1 MAVDEAI
8 ARGVERDT
16 SPPTVRAFGWTPPAV
31 SFGYAQR
38 IGREVDADRCRQRG
52 IHLVRRP
59 SGGRA
64 VLHWNELTY
73 SVACR
78 GRDPLLGGAIQE
90 SYRKISACL
99 VAGLQRLGVAARFEP
114 RRTPVSSPRGEGLTS
129 PCFSSTTQYEVTL
142 DDRKIIGSA
151 QRRLGGVLLQHGS
164 LLLGPEHKRLI
175 DLLPDRRQPLKERF
189 RRELDRHTVSLSEA
203 GRPADFDTVA
213 RALRYG
219 FAKTPRRHPHRIHAD
234 SGGNG
239 RRRTSRQDEVRNGIL
254 EPRRHGTET
263 PRCPAHHLTS
273 IRKIQRSVSPP
284 PHATNGQ
291 TEDARNGA

>member
-1 MAVDEAI
+1 MQESGSRPWRFLNTGSGNAFFNMAVDEAI
-8 ARGVERDT
+8 ARGVENDA

-38 IGREVDADRCRQRG
+38 IGREVDAARCRQRG

-78 GRDPLLGGAIQE
+78 GDDPLLGGAIQE

-213 RALRYG
+213 RALRDG
-219 FAKTPRRHPHRIHAD
+219 FEKILDVTLIESTLTPEETAD
-234 SGGNG
+234 AE
-239 RRRTSRQDEVRNGIL
+239 RLVITKY
-254 EPRRHGTET
+254 GTESWNFGDMERK
-263 PRCPAHHLTS
+263 PRVVRR
-273 IRKIQRSVSPP
+273 II
-284 PHATNGQ
+284 
-291 TEDARNGA
+291 

>member
-1 MAVDEAI
+1 MQVTGSRPWRFLNTGSGNAFFNMAVDEAI
-8 ARGVERDT
+8 ARGVEGDT
-16 SPPTVRAFGWTPPAV
+16 APPTVRAFGWTPPAV

-73 SVACR
+73 SVTCR
-78 GRDPLLGGAIQE
+78 TDDPLLGGSIQE

-99 VAGLQRLGVAARFEP
+99 VASLRLLGVAARFEP
-114 RRTPVSSPRGEGLTS
+114 RRNPVSSPRGEGLTS

-175 DLLPDRRQPLKERF
+175 DLMPDRRQPLKERF
-189 RRELDRHTVSLSEA
+189 RRELDRHTVSLAEA
-203 GRPADFDTVA
+203 GLPADFNTVA
-213 RALRYG
+213 RALRGGFEKALDITLTESTLTPEETADAEHLVETRYG
-219 FAKTPRRHPHRIHAD
+219 TKSWNLGDGVHQPRIVRRI
-234 SGGNG
+234 
-239 RRRTSRQDEVRNGIL
+239 I
-254 EPRRHGTET
+254 
-263 PRCPAHHLTS
+263 
-273 IRKIQRSVSPP
+273 
-284 PHATNGQ
+284 
-291 TEDARNGA
+291 

>member
-1 MAVDEAI
+1 MQKTGSRPWRFLNTGSGNAFFNMAVDEAI
-8 ARGVERDT
+8 ARGVEGET
-16 SPPTVRAFGWTPPAV
+16 SPPTVRTFGWTPPAV

-73 SVACR
+73 SVTCPA
-78 GRDPLLGGAIQE
+78 GDPLLGGSIQE
-90 SYRKISACL
+90 SYRRISACL
-99 VAGLQRLGVAARFEP
+99 VSSLRLLGVSARFEP
-114 RRTPVSSPRGEGLTS
+114 RRNPVSSPRGEGLTS

-164 LLLGPEHKRLI
+164 LLLGPEHKHLI
-175 DLLPDRRQPLKERF
+175 DLMPDRRQALKERF

-203 GRPADFDTVA
+203 GRPADFNTVA
-213 RALRYG
+213 HALRGG
-219 FAKTPRRHPHRIHAD
+219 FEETLDVALTESALSPEETAD
-234 SGGNG
+234 AE
-239 RRRTSRQDEVRNGIL
+239 RLVETKY
-254 EPRRHGTET
+254 GTESWNLGDSVRQ
-263 PRCPAHHLTS
+263 PRVVRR
-273 IRKIQRSVSPP
+273 II
-284 PHATNGQ
+284 
-291 TEDARNGA
+291 